1 MKAESTKFAVTMN
14 AITTPFNQITI
25 KAYQSAQAFN
35 IKRLRAEFRA
45 ELHSGNTSELFYYF
59 EKENRYLYIFD
70 YGVVVFGNYD
80 DIAKSEFLR
89 FIQPYAE
96 NPLGNEV
103 DISEQYQLN
112 VAPEQ
117 LQPVVKNDYVIWKRT
132 DPSVLKIVML
142 NTGQSV
148 ALEHYELLT
157 EEMLSS
163 TKNYIRQLE
172 KTGSLNVSKTEL
184 LKYIGKVLN
193 VKAEIMDNLY
203 ILDDPNLTW
212 EDEALNYLNRQLK
225 SNFDINAR
233 FKDLD
238 YRLRNVEENL
248 KLFTELLNN
257 RDSSRM
263 EIIIIVLILI
273 EVLNIFFGKH

>member
-1 MKAESTKFAVTMN
+1 
-14 AITTPFNQITI
+14 
-25 KAYQSAQAFN
+25 
-35 IKRLRAEFRA
+35 L
-45 ELHSGNTSELFYYF
+45 
-59 EKENRYLYIFD
+59 
-70 YGVVVFGNYD
+70 
-80 DIAKSEFLR
+80 
-89 FIQPYAE
+89 
-96 NPLGNEV
+96 
-103 DISEQYQLN
+103 EQ
-112 VAPEQ
+112 
-117 LQPVVKNDYVIWKRT
+117 
-132 DPSVLKIVML
+132 
-142 NTGQSV
+142 
-148 ALEHYELLT
+148 
-157 EEMLSS
+157 
-163 TKNYIRQLE
+163 
-172 KTGSLNVSKTEL
+172 TGSLNVSKTEL

-248 KLFTELLNN
+248 KLFTELLHN

>member
-1 MKAESTKFAVTMN
+1 
-14 AITTPFNQITI
+14 
-25 KAYQSAQAFN
+25 
-35 IKRLRAEFRA
+35 
-45 ELHSGNTSELFYYF
+45 
-59 EKENRYLYIFD
+59 
-70 YGVVVFGNYD
+70 
-80 DIAKSEFLR
+80 
-89 FIQPYAE
+89 
-96 NPLGNEV
+96 
-103 DISEQYQLN
+103 
-112 VAPEQ
+112 
-117 LQPVVKNDYVIWKRT
+117 
-132 DPSVLKIVML
+132 L

-148 ALEHYELLT
+148 ALEHYELMT

>member
-1 MKAESTKFAVTMN
+1 M
-14 AITTPFNQITI
+14 
-25 KAYQSAQAFN
+25 
-35 IKRLRAEFRA
+35 
-45 ELHSGNTSELFYYF
+45 
-59 EKENRYLYIFD
+59 
-70 YGVVVFGNYD
+70 
-80 DIAKSEFLR
+80 
-89 FIQPYAE
+89 
-96 NPLGNEV
+96 
-103 DISEQYQLN
+103 
-112 VAPEQ
+112 
-117 LQPVVKNDYVIWKRT
+117 
-132 DPSVLKIVML
+132 
-142 NTGQSV
+142 
-148 ALEHYELLT
+148 T

-172 KTGSLNVSKTEL
+172 QTGSLNVSKTAL

-238 YRLRNVEENL
+238 YRLRNMEENL